1 MGKLVR
7 FRLRARPRPDARPA
21 RLPTDASPNVETP
34 RPGTTPD
41 PDIARKRRLRQRSV
55 VIALTIVF
63 LGGSAAAL
71 FGDRGYLDVRR
82 QRAQYRQMRAD
93 YQAHLNRVQ
102 GMKREVDRLKSDPT
116 AVERIARE
124 ELGYV
129 AKDEITLLL
138 PEDDPPGPPRL
149 DAKVGS
155 GIVSPVRSTP

>member
-7 FRLRARPRPDARPA
+7 FRLRARARPDARPA
-21 RLPTDASPNVETP
+21 RLPTDASPNIESP
-34 RPGTTPD
+34 RPGTAPD
-41 PDIARKRRLRQRSV
+41 PDIERKRKLRQRSV
-55 VIALTIVF
+55 IVALTIVF

-71 FGDRGYLDVRR
+71 FGDRGYLDVQR
-82 QRAQYRQMRAD
+82 QRAQYRRARLD
-93 YQAHLNRVQ
+93 FQAHLNRVQ
-102 GMKREVDRLKSDPT
+102 AMKRDVDRLKSDPT

-138 PEDDPPGPPRL
+138 PGDDPADPPRL